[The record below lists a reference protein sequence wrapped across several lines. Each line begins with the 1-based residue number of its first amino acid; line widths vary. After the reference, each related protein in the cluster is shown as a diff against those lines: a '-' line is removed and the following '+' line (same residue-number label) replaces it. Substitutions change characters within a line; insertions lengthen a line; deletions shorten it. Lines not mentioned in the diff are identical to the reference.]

1 MTSRDEYE
9 PDFGDEDIEFEAE
22 AELEGRFDA
31 LRERGR
37 EMFGGVAERG
47 KERLVQAADRGKTR
61 VAERLSGSADYLRN
75 SDVDT
80 IQSDLVSEIRR
91 HPIRSAAIALGTG
104 YVLGK
109 VLSPPV
115 PSFGRRKKKSG
126 LGDQI
131 SRAIFSSMAAVI
143 TAKLQASLVAD
154 QVVEEVEAEKPRA
167 RKPRTR
173 APRAPRAR

>member
-1 MTSRDEYE
+1 MTRRDEYE
-9 PDFGDEDIEFEAE
+9 PDFGDEQIESEAE

-61 VAERLSGSADYLRN
+61 VAEKLSGGADYLRN
-75 SDVDT
+75 SDVHA

-91 HPIRSAAIALGTG
+91 RPIRSAAIALGTG

-109 VLSPPV
+109 VLSPPT
-115 PSFGRRKKKSG
+115 PSFRRKKKG
-126 LGDQI
+126 GIGDQI
-131 SRAIFSSMAAVI
+131 SRAIFSSLAAVI
-143 TAKLQASLVAD
+143 AAKVQASLVAE
-154 QVVEEVEAEKPRA
+154 QVVEEVEAVRPRPQS
-167 RKPRTR
+167 R
-173 APRAPRAR
+173 